1 MSFYSLLSLQ
11 KHRVCVKG
19 HQNNLQTSKI
29 ISCRD
34 CAPSTEIPGSAT
46 DFLKKYCNFCP
57 FYCKES
63 TEWFAGLHN
72 VKPEGIGMI
81 GISKGGM
88 YTLELCRHV
97 PKAST
102 LVDVHEV

>member
-1 MSFYSLLSLQ
+1 M
-11 KHRVCVKG
+11 CKG
-19 HQNNLQTSKI
+19 ASKQSPDLKNYI
-29 ISCRD
+29 V
-34 CAPSTEIPGSAT
+34 PGLCSPVLK
-46 DFLKKYCNFCP
+46 FLDPPLICFKYCNFCP

-63 TEWFAGLHN
+63 TEWFAGLPN

>member
-1 MSFYSLLSLQ
+1 MCKGASKQSPDLKNYI
-11 KHRVCVKG
+11 VKG
-19 HQNNLQTSKI
+19 LCTPVLK
-29 ISCRD
+29 
-34 CAPSTEIPGSAT
+34 
-46 DFLKKYCNFCP
+46 FLDPPLICFKYCNFCP

-63 TEWFAGLHN
+63 TEWFAGLPN

-81 GISKGGM
+81 GLSKGGT

-97 PKAST
+97 SKAST